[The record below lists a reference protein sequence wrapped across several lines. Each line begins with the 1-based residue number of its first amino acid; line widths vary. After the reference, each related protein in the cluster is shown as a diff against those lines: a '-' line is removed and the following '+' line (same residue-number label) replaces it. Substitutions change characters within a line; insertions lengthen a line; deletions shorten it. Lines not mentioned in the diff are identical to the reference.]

1 MLGDTLRPDH
11 PYHHGNVKEALL
23 DEALKLIQDN
33 DAGMIS
39 LRRLSREVG
48 VTPSAVYN
56 HFADKD
62 ALLLAVK
69 TRIYDDMNAYFEARR
84 SATDNPEQALL
95 EMCMSYYQ
103 FANEYPAQFQFLFSS
118 TLPLEWSTSQTVE
131 VSCRSILRTRKLVL
145 QIYEKYKIP
154 CSESAVVNATLLI
167 WSQLHGIVVLR
178 NSGSINA
185 VVAYLNWPP
194 GCALHR
200 DDEVELLIRNHLEM
214 MVNGIINSQRGQSQ
228 H

>member
-1 MLGDTLRPDH
+1 MLSDTPRTNH

-23 DEALKLIQDN
+23 DEALKLIEEN
-33 DAGMIS
+33 EVGMIS

-69 TRIYDDMNAYFEARR
+69 TRIYDSMNTYFENRR
-84 SATDNPEQALL
+84 STTDNPEKALL
-95 EMCMSYYQ
+95 EMCMSYYH
-103 FANEYPAQFQFLFSS
+103 FANDYPAQFQFLFSS

-145 QIYEKYKIP
+145 EVYKKYKIA

-167 WSQLHGIVVLR
+167 WSQLHGIVALR

-185 VVAYLNWPP
+185 VVTYLDWPP
-194 GCALHR
+194 SCALHC
-200 DDEVELLIRNHLEM
+200 DSEVEHLIRNHLES
-214 MVNGIINSQRGQSQ
+214 MVNGIINSERGKSR